1 MKGQAPGAFDG
12 SVPAVMPVTEN
23 EAGTGGVN
31 VGGVTA
37 GNVITGG
44 VRAGG
49 VMAGGVMA
57 GGVMAGRV
65 TFGRVMFGRV
75 MFGRVISG
83 GGGTFNVMQPG
94 MRASSSD
101 RKRKIDLFKL
111 ITSTETFPATVV
123 FLPSYYTSG

>member
-1 MKGQAPGAFDG
+1 
-12 SVPAVMPVTEN
+12 MPVTEN
-23 EAGTGGVN
+23 EAVTGGVK

-44 VRAGG
+44 VITGGVRAGG
-49 VMAGGVMA
+49 VRAGS
-57 GGVMAGRV
+57 V

-75 MFGRVISG
+75 IFG

-123 FLPSYYTSG
+123 FLPAYYTSG

>member
-12 SVPAVMPVTEN
+12 SVPAMMPVTEN
-23 EAGTGGVN
+23 EPGTGGVK

-49 VMAGGVMA
+49 VRAGS
-57 GGVMAGRV
+57 V
-65 TFGRVMFGRV
+65 TFGRVTFGRV